1 MRPEGSW
8 PSAFKR
14 LIRLQRGVT
23 GARAI
28 SFRGHPVFTL
38 IITSLVPAFE
48 RSPLPCLE
56 SRGRSPMPDL
66 RRQISD
72 PGDLGETASAR
83 GGADTGEAWM
93 RIRRQLRAELGE
105 EVYFLRL
112 QRDLFA

>member
-28 SFRGHPVFTL
+28 SFAAIPF
-38 IITSLVPAFE
+38 S
-48 RSPLPCLE
+48 RSSSHLWCRHLN
-56 SRGRSPMPDL
+56 GRRRLALSPEGEGNL

-93 RIRRQLRAELGE
+93 RIRRRLRAELRE